1 MHFRGSSTTF
11 LLWFL
16 SPPFFI
22 NRAFAFGRKQG
33 VDVSLPQERVEVVYT
48 GDTVME
54 GLVSQPMVW
63 EAGLLIMEVTY
74 LDGDGRAAAKNFHIH
89 VQVRDE
95 HT

>member
-1 MHFRGSSTTF
+1 M
-11 LLWFL
+11 
-16 SPPFFI
+16 
-22 NRAFAFGRKQG
+22 
-33 VDVSLPQERVEVVYT
+33 VYT

-89 VQVRDE
+89 VQARDRPSPPPPPPQYTQKPRYFAVIAAGVPV
-95 HT
+95 HL